1 MSVLIGIVFY
11 WLLMAT
17 GTTVGYFWAYWVS
30 HLSLFRRAASVVG
43 LLTIVALAAAL
54 LSPVW
59 ALLWLVGILV
69 GFFVFGLMDAASRA
83 DAHIDGG
90 YDGW

>member
-1 MSVLIGIVFY
+1 MSALIGIVFY
-11 WLLMAT
+11 WVLMAT
-17 GTTVGYFWAYWVS
+17 GATVGYFWAYWVS
-30 HLSLFRRAASVVG
+30 HLGLRRRAATVVG

-69 GFFVFGLMDAASRA
+69 GFFLFGLMDAGDRA
-83 DAHIDGG
+83 DTRIDGG

>member
-11 WLLMAT
+11 WVLMAT
-17 GTTVGYFWAYWVS
+17 GATVGYFWAYWVS
-30 HLSLFRRAASVVG
+30 HQTLFNRATSVVV
-43 LLTIVALAAAL
+43 LLALVAFVAAAL
-54 LSPVW
+54 NPVW
-59 ALLWLVGILV
+59 ALLWLVGVLV